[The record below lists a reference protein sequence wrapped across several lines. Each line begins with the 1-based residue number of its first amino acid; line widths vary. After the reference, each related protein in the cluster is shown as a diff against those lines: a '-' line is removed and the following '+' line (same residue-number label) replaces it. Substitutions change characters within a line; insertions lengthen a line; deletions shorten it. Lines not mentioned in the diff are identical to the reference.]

1 MQDIVAKTG
10 GLGVESNPNFSKVK
24 NMTEKLNSTMSQLNN
39 SWTTVIPTHLRFIAL
54 GKLTDRIS
62 EVLSE
67 EIFKLRDISE
77 LESER
82 LAEILNLKVIESLFN
97 AEGRCWIGHYSS
109 KYGHFGT
116 LMQILTWS
124 FASIMEH
131 FSLGALIDFEVDQ
144 LIHLVKALFSDTPLR
159 RKNLDILKQGHP
171 V

>member
-77 LESER
+77 LEFSHEGLDQIVHHHQER
-82 LAEILNLKVIESLFN
+82 FCTAFDLQS
-97 AEGRCWIGHYSS
+97 YSAVQNEQ
-109 KYGHFGT
+109 KT
-116 LMQILTWS
+116 
-124 FASIMEH
+124 
-131 FSLGALIDFEVDQ
+131 
-144 LIHLVKALFSDTPLR
+144 
-159 RKNLDILKQGHP
+159 
-171 V
+171 